1 MTNPLIQ
8 LGELGQSPWYDYIT
22 RDLVTEGEL
31 ARLIRDEGLRGMTS
45 NPTIF
50 EKAVSGSELYDED
63 IRALTEEGRD
73 AAAIFDALSIEDIQG
88 ACDIFRPTFD
98 ELANGDGTVSIEV
111 GPSLAYDSE
120 ATLKEALRLHQA
132 VNRPNVFVKIP
143 GTEAGLGPIEQA
155 TAAGVNVNI
164 TLLFSVDRYK
174 HVIEAYF
181 RGLETRVKKG
191 EPISHIHSVASFF
204 VSRVDTKVDKLLDAK
219 GDPKKI
225 RGKTAIANACKAYQ
239 LFEATMATERW
250 RLLAAE
256 GGNLQRPLWAS
267 TSTTDPAFPDI
278 YYVEALVAPYTVNTM
293 PPDTFEAYKN
303 HGEPKDRVHAGIREA
318 DGILGKLAESG
329 IDLGQVTKELEEEGV
344 EKFSASYT
352 KLLDGLESKMQVVS
366 HKS

>member
-1 MTNPLIQ
+1 MTNPLIR
-8 LGELGQSPWYDYIT
+8 LGELGQSPWYDFIT

-31 ARLIRDEGLRGMTS
+31 ARLIKEDGLRGMTS

-63 IRALTEEGRD
+63 IRALTEAGRD
-73 AAAIFDALSIEDIQG
+73 AAGIFDALSIEDIQE
-88 ACDIFRPTFD
+88 ACDVFRPTFD

-111 GPSLAYDSE
+111 GPSLAYD
-120 ATLKEALRLHQA
+120 ADGTLEDALRLRHA
-132 VNRPNVFVKIP
+132 VDRRRVFVKIP
-143 GTEAGLGPIEQA
+143 GTKAGLGPIEKA

-164 TLLFSVDRYK
+164 TLLFSVDRYRD
-174 HVIEAYF
+174 VIEAYF

-191 EPISHIHSVASFF
+191 EPIAHIHSVASFF

-219 GDPKKI
+219 GDPTKI

-239 LFEATMATERW
+239 LFEQTMASERW
-250 RLLAAE
+250 RLLASE

-267 TSTTDPAFPDI
+267 TSTKDPAFPDI
-278 YYVEALVAPYTVNTM
+278 YYIEALVAPYTVNTM
-293 PPDTFEAYKN
+293 PPETFEAYKD
-303 HGEPKDRVHAGIREA
+303 HGKPMDRVHAGIREA
-318 DGILGKLAESG
+318 DGILGKQAESG

-344 EKFSASYT
+344 GKFSASYT